1 MHEDLDGW
9 IDALRGRIGRGE
21 LRDHALVKVGRVTMG
36 AEQAARI
43 LLADLD
49 HQDWLRVHCGTDMFA
64 TARRRDVFATTR
76 RQDLLDEF
84 RRLRE
89 QLG

>member
-9 IDALRGRIGRGE
+9 IDALRGRIRRGE
-21 LRDHALVKVGRVTMG
+21 LRDAPPAKVGLVTMG

-49 HQDWLRVHCGTDMFA
+49 HHDRFLARRGADPFT
-64 TARRRDVFATTR
+64 TARRR
-76 RQDLLDEF
+76 DLLDEF

>member
-1 MHEDLDGW
+1 MVHEDLDGW

-21 LRDHALVKVGRVTMG
+21 LRDHHMVKVGLLMMN

-49 HQDWLRVHCGTDMFA
+49 HHDRFLARRGADMVA
-64 TARRRDVFATTR
+64 TARRRD
-76 RQDLLDEF
+76 LLDDLG
-84 RRLRE
+84 RLRE

>member
-1 MHEDLDGW
+1 MVQAEHEDLDGW
-9 IDALRGRIGRGE
+9 IDALRGRLGRGE
-21 LRDHALVKVGRVTMG
+21 LRDHAPVEVGRVVMG

-49 HQDWLRVHCGTDMFA
+49 HQDWLLARRGTDMFA
-64 TARRRDVFATTR
+64 TARRRD
-76 RQDLLDEF
+76 LLDEL

>member
-1 MHEDLDGW
+1 MRDGLDGW

-21 LRDHALVKVGRVTMG
+21 LRDAPPVKVGLVTMG

-49 HQDWLRVHCGTDMFA
+49 HHDRLLARRSVDA
-64 TARRRDVFATTR
+64 LVTARRR
-76 RQDLLDEF
+76 DLLDEF